1 MLQAARHPNVQHL
14 MAEESMKPLKCPSP
28 VTVAAAHIAAKHGVV
43 VKMRGTMGSPAGQA
57 PGDSE
62 ASGGENDATFFVFE
76 DDKENV
82 DPKTGVS
89 ARLSSGAGSR
99 SGARLDDPFPRGRF
113 FGRDFGIF
121 WLFAKRLALARRTDP
136 YRALPC
142 TADEFEVAFG
152 VLRDPARVAEAAVGA
167 PSRQPL
173 ADVTARYV
181 PPTVREPC
189 PEEYQQPAVCR
200 PRLFS
205 FSKRKVR
212 MLGARGKTRG
222 SRRKTRRI
230 ADQNQHST
238 STGTSLSGKGR
249 DHG

>member
-1 MLQAARHPNVQHL
+1 MTCDERCWLCLQITNCRQAAGRDPLDLDDDQPRTMLQAAHHPNVQHL

-28 VTVAAAHIAAKHGVV
+28 VTVAAAHIAAKHGMA

-113 FGRDFGIF
+113 LGRDFGIF
-121 WLFAKRLALARRTDP
+121 WLFAKRLAREELTRIAP
-136 YRALPC
+136 FLPPQ
-142 TADEFEVAFG
+142 TS
-152 VLRDPARVAEAAVGA
+152 LR
-167 PSRQPL
+167 SRSGFPG
-173 ADVTARYV
+173 T
-181 PPTVREPC
+181 P
-189 PEEYQQPAVCR
+189 
-200 PRLFS
+200 
-205 FSKRKVR
+205 
-212 MLGARGKTRG
+212 RG
-222 SRRKTRRI
+222 SPRRR
-230 ADQNQHST
+230 
-238 STGTSLSGKGR
+238 SGLR
-249 DHG
+249 AASPSPT

>member
-1 MLQAARHPNVQHL
+1 MLQAAHHPNVQHL
-14 MAEESMKPLKCPSP
+14 MAEERMKPLKCPSP

-43 VKMRGTMGSPAGQA
+43 VKMRGTMGSPGGQA

-99 SGARLDDPFPRGRF
+99 S
-113 FGRDFGIF
+113 
-121 WLFAKRLALARRTDP
+121 
-136 YRALPC
+136 
-142 TADEFEVAFG
+142 DEFEVAFG
-152 VLRDPARVAEAAVGA
+152 VPRDPARVAEAAVGA

-181 PPTVREPC
+181 TPTARLSVGKAVIKADEQGLSNRVRVIRATDENAAPNGERESAKPGLSTIGLKR
-189 PEEYQQPAVCR
+189 PEGPGLDPA
-200 PRLFS
+200 
-205 FSKRKVR
+205 KR
-212 MLGARGKTRG
+212 
-222 SRRKTRRI
+222 RRVLRFVIR
-230 ADQNQHST
+230 
-238 STGTSLSGKGR
+238 
-249 DHG
+249 